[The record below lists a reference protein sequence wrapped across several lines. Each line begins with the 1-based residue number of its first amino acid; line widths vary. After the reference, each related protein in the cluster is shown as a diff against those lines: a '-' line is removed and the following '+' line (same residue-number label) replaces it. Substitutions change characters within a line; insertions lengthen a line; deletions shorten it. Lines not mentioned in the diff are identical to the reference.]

1 MINVSLAR
9 IMYGTNEDLHAWH
22 SMNAGAVPSLV
33 WASGSISST
42 LRKTSSDQETLG
54 GLLQKAWAALS
65 HKG

>member
-9 IMYGTNEDLHAWH
+9 IMYGTNEDLH